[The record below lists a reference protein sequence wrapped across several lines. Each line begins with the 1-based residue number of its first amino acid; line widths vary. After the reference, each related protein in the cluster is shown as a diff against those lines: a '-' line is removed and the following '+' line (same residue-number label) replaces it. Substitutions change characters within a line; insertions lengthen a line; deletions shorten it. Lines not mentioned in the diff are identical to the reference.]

1 MSCEPNLCKET
12 RKRGLGKFKPSI
24 SCQSEKPFFVIY
36 FSQVCNN
43 IFTSSSFS
51 QLYINALPTKY
62 QNFVGI
68 PPSRTTD
75 EVAAH
80 FFYTHFFSHSSYQP
94 TLTMLKFLF
103 VIAASATSAHGTNF
117 YPGGSKL
124 DGCGCVQGNPAAAYV
139 NTEPATGNPH
149 MFESSG
155 TCSGGVYGDGCTTLV
170 PTNWTESYGSICDFH
185 EISNAENRYGAACV
199 AGNLLTDPPQYCFS
213 AWCYVSKDCPSAVKS
228 GEFPMATDLYYSY
241 ATCSNKDS
249 YSETSSTSSGE
260 RLMVG
265 AVAAV
270 VGLVSL
276 AM

>member
-1 MSCEPNLCKET
+1 MPYQQNTKILLAYHHLERLMRWWPTFSMPTFSHTPLTSPLSQCSNLSSLSRLLPPLLMAQTSILGVPNLMVVDVC
-12 RKRGLGKFKPSI
+12 RAILQQSMSI
-24 SCQSEKPFFVIY
+24 RNQPLA
-36 FSQVCNN
+36 
-43 IFTSSSFS
+43 T
-51 QLYINALPTKY
+51 PTCL
-62 QNFVGI
+62 
-68 PPSRTTD
+68 
-75 EVAAH
+75 
-80 FFYTHFFSHSSYQP
+80 SHP
-94 TLTMLKFLF
+94 AVVVFLL
-103 VIAASATSAHGTNF
+103 VM
-117 YPGGSKL
+117 
-124 DGCGCVQGNPAAAYV
+124 
-139 NTEPATGNPH
+139 E
-149 MFESSG
+149 
-155 TCSGGVYGDGCTTLV
+155 GCTTLV

-185 EISNAENRYGAACV
+185 EISNAENRYIAACV